1 MKRSEL
7 VPIIEGKTKILV
19 PSVSL
24 GSKIP
29 TKKQPVFFN
38 SAAKL
43 NRDISIVAYNSYLS
57 SSHFKIRKK
66 KKNNNNNNNN
76 IDLAFADSLCGTGAR
91 GLRVA
96 VEVPAVSQ
104 VYLNDVNPLAIDVAK
119 KAAMSN
125 SVFYKCRFS
134 VNEVCKFLV
143 DGVIGSN
150 GEERGGGRFAI
161 VDLDPFGS
169 PAMYVDCVTRS
180 VLDGGLVSITATD
193 TAVLCGKYPDVCL
206 RKYYGRPLKNSYSNE
221 TALRLLT
228 SLISLTSARLGIS
241 ICPLFAHIN
250 MHYLRIYAKVVLSS
264 QLANRVYENIGYLQ
278 HCYKCGNRG
287 LSSECTQLKSCELC
301 GGRFLFAGPLWT
313 GKVFDK
319 EFVKTMTLMMASAGT
334 HDDDDTSNEAI
345 NNSKKN
351 VFCLSDKSKNSDK
364 NNIVNKLLSNSIQ
377 ELDDIPYYFTSDEIA
392 SRLKCSPHS
401 LDEIIENLSNAGF
414 RTSKTSFNPTAFK
427 THAKINEILSVLK
440 E

>member
-1 MKRSEL
+1 MKGSEL

-19 PSVSL
+19 PSVTL

-57 SSHFKIRKK
+57 SPHFKIKKK
-66 KKNNNNNNNN
+66 KKNKNNSN
-76 IDLAFADSLCGTGAR
+76 IDLVFADSLCGTGAR

-96 VEVPAVSQ
+96 VEVPDISQ

-119 KAAMSN
+119 KAAIIN
-125 SVFYKCRFS
+125 SVFNKCRFS

-143 DGVIGSN
+143 DGITRSN
-150 GEERGGGRFAI
+150 GGEEQGRFAI

-180 VLDGGLVSITATD
+180 VVDGGLVSITATD

-206 RKYYGRPLKNSYSNE
+206 RKYHGHPLKNSYSNE

-228 SLISLTSARLGIS
+228 SLIALTSARLGIS
-241 ICPLFAHIN
+241 IYPLFAHAN
-250 MHYLRIYAKVVLSS
+250 MHYLRIYAKVILSS
-264 QLANRVYENIGYLQ
+264 GLANRVYENIGYLQ
-278 HCYKCGNRG
+278 HCHKCGNRG
-287 LSSECTQLKSCELC
+287 PSSECTQLKSCELC
-301 GGRFLFAGPLWT
+301 GGRFLFAGPLWI

-319 EFVKTMTLMMASAGT
+319 EFVKTMMRMTTTRSS
-334 HDDDDTSNEAI
+334 DDDDSSNEAI

-351 VFCLSDKSKNSDK
+351 VVYLSDKCKESRE
-364 NNIVNKLLSNSIQ
+364 NNIVNKLLSKCIQ

-392 SRLKCSPHS
+392 SSLKSSPHS
-401 LDEIIENLSNAGF
+401 LDKIIDNLSNAGF
-414 RTSKTSFNPTAFK
+414 RASKTSFNPTAFK
-427 THAKINEILSVLK
+427 TQAKINEILAILK